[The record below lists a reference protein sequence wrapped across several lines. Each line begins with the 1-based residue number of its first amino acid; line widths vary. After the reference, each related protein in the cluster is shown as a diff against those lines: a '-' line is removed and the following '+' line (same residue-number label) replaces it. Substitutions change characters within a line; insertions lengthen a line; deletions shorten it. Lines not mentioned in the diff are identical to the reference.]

1 MNIKAKILCGWMLL
15 AAAGVAAAVG
25 DLELLDAVRKGD
37 QQAVRS
43 LIGQRADV
51 NAAQPDG
58 STALSW
64 AVHRNDLDMADLLIR
79 SGANVNAQNSLGVT
93 PLSLAC
99 TNGSAPM
106 VQKLLAAGANPNA
119 ALQSGETP
127 LMTCARTG
135 SAEAVKAL
143 LARGANVNAKESR
156 RGQTALMW
164 AVSQK
169 HSPVVQALI
178 QGGADVR
185 ARSEGGFTPLLFAA
199 RVGDQDSAQMLLQAG
214 ADVNEATADDGSALV
229 LASASGH
236 EKLAIFLLEKGADP
250 NATDSYGATAL
261 HNTVL
266 TGLPVYGRLTRGVS
280 NSYLFRPNMPE
291 LAKALLARGANPN
304 ARVAKKNLEYTS
316 ELGYTDPVG
325 ATPFFLAAATN
336 DLNFMRLLAAS
347 GADPGFMT
355 NDKATP
361 LMVAAGMGRTAERP
375 EAEEKM
381 AFETAKLAVELGA
394 DPNAADESGQT
405 ALHFAA
411 YIGADAIAQF
421 LVEKGAKADT
431 KDSYGMTPLDVAEAN
446 MPPNL
451 PRNKRV
457 RRAHPTTAALLR
469 KSASN

>member
-1 MNIKAKILCGWMLL
+1 MNLKAKVLCGWMLFAVAGL
-15 AAAGVAAAVG
+15 AAPVG
-25 DLELLDAVRKGD
+25 DLELLEAARKGD
-37 QQAVRS
+37 QAAVRS
-43 LIGQRADV
+43 LLQQRADV
-51 NAAQPDG
+51 NATQPDG
-58 STALSW
+58 STALAW
-64 AVHRNDLDMADLLIR
+64 AVHRDDQDMADLLI
-79 SGANVNAQNSLGVT
+79 SAGANVNAENSFGVA

-99 TNGSAPM
+99 SNANAPM
-106 VQKLLAAGANPNA
+106 VQKLLTAGANPNA
-119 ALQSGETP
+119 ALRSGETP

-135 SAEAVKAL
+135 NLEAVKAL
-143 LARGANVNAKESR
+143 LAKGADANAKESR

-169 HSPVVQALI
+169 HSAAVQALI
-178 QGGADVR
+178 AGGADVR

-199 RVGDQDSAQMLLQAG
+199 RVGDLDSARALLNAG
-214 ADVNEATADDGSALV
+214 ADVNEATAENGNALV

-236 EKLAIFLLEKGADP
+236 EALGIFLLEKGANP
-250 NATDSYGATAL
+250 NATDAYGITAL

-266 TGLPVYGRLTRGVS
+266 TGLPVVGRLTRGVS

-304 ARVAKKNLEYTS
+304 ARLAKKNMEYAS
-316 ELGYTDPVG
+316 ELAYTDPVG
-325 ATPFFLAAATN
+325 STPFHLATATN
-336 DLNFMRLLAAS
+336 DLSFMRLLVAS
-347 GADPGFMT
+347 GADPKLMM
-355 NDKATP
+355 NDKGTS

-394 DPNAADESGQT
+394 DVNAADDSGQT

-421 LVEKGAKADT
+421 LMEKGAKADV
-431 KDSYGMTPLDVAEAN
+431 KDSFGMTPLDVAEAN

-457 RRAHPTTAALLR
+457 RRAHPSTAELMR
-469 KSASN
+469 KSAAN

>member
-1 MNIKAKILCGWMLL
+1 MNLTVKVLCGCMLL
-15 AAAGVAAAVG
+15 SVASLAAPVG
-25 DLELLDAVRKGD
+25 DLELLEAVRKGD
-37 QQAVRS
+37 REAVRS
-43 LIGQRADV
+43 LVQQRADV

-58 STALSW
+58 STALAW
-64 AVHRNDLDMADLLIR
+64 AVHRDDAEMVDLLIR
-79 SGANVNAQNSLGVT
+79 AGANVNAENELGVT

-99 TNGSAPM
+99 ANGSASM
-106 VQKLLAAGANPNA
+106 VQKLVAAKANPKA
-119 ALQSGETP
+119 PLRSGETP

-135 SAEAVKAL
+135 SVEGVKSL
-143 LARGANVNAKESR
+143 LAGGADVNAKESR

-169 HSPVVQALI
+169 HTPVVRALI
-178 QGGADVR
+178 AGGADVH

-199 RVGDQDSAQMLLQAG
+199 RVGDLDSARALLEAG
-214 ADVNEATADDGSALV
+214 ADVNEATKDDGSALV

-236 EKLAIFLLEKGADP
+236 EALALLLLEKGADP
-250 NATDSYGATAL
+250 NAADANGATPL

-266 TGLPVYGRLTRGVS
+266 TGFPVAGRLTKSTV

-304 ARVAKKNLEYTS
+304 ARITKKNPEFSS
-316 ELGYTDPVG
+316 ELSYMDPVG

-336 DLNFMRLLAAS
+336 DLSLMRLLAAS
-347 GADPGFMT
+347 GADPKLMT

-375 EAEEKM
+375 EAEEKS

-394 DPNAADESGQT
+394 DVNAADESGQT
-405 ALHFAA
+405 PLHFAS

-421 LVEKGAKADT
+421 LVEKGAKGDV

-446 MPPNL
+446 MPANL
-451 PRNKRV
+451 PRTKRV
-457 RRAHPTTAALLR
+457 RRAHKSTADLIRA
-469 KSASN
+469 ASR